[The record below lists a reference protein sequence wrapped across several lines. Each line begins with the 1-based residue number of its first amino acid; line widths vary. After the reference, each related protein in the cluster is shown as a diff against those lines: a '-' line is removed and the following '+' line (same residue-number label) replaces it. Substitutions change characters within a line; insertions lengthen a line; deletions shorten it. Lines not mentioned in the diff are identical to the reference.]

1 MAGFDAGRIES
12 RISDIMQRMQA
23 PPAGAAR
30 FMPPPPNRLPERVGP
45 ESGAGNSGA
54 QSPEGS
60 RPLRGFGAEL
70 DAMIR
75 AEAERQGVNPDLV
88 RAVVRQESGGRPD
101 AVSSAGAIGL
111 MQLMPGTARE
121 LGVNPHDPA
130 QNLAGGVRYL
140 KEMAARFG
148 NLDEALAAYNAGP
161 GAVQRFGGIPPY
173 RETQDYVRRI
183 RRTLNDPGS

>member
-1 MAGFDAGRIES
+1 
-12 RISDIMQRMQA
+12 MQRMQA
-23 PPAGAAR
+23 PPSGAAR
-30 FMPPPPNRLPERVGP
+30 FLPPPRTPLPERSGP
-45 ESGAGNSGA
+45 ASSASNFAEGA
-54 QSPEGS
+54 PEGS
-60 RPLRGFGAEL
+60 RPPRAFGAEL

-75 AEAERQGVNPDLV
+75 AEAVRQGVNPDLV

-148 NLDEALAAYNAGP
+148 NLDQALAAYNAGP
-161 GAVQRFGGIPPY
+161 GAVQRFGGVPPY

>member
-1 MAGFDAGRIES
+1 
-12 RISDIMQRMQA
+12 
-23 PPAGAAR
+23 
-30 FMPPPPNRLPERVGP
+30 V
-45 ESGAGNSGA
+45 
-54 QSPEGS
+54 
-60 RPLRGFGAEL
+60 RGFGAEL

-88 RAVVRQESGGRPD
+88 RAVVRQESGGRSD